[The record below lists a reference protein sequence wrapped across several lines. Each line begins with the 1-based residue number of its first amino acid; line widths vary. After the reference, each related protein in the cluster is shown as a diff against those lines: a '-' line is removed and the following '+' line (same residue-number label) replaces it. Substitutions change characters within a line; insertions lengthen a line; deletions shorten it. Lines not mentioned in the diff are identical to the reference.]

1 MRFVDLAAT
10 STAVA
15 ATSGRRAK
23 VELLAEA
30 LRKLAP
36 EELVAGSGYLAG
48 ELRQRQTGVGYAS
61 LRELPPA
68 AEQPT
73 LTVAGVDAAIAELA
87 EVRGPG
93 SQQRRRE
100 LLAALFG
107 AATVEERRLLLG
119 LFSGELRQGAQA
131 GLLAE
136 AVARAAEVPL
146 PTVRR
151 ALLLAGD
158 LKTVAA
164 AALTGG
170 SGALTGFAL
179 QVGRPLAPMLAQSAA
194 SVEEALTTVGLPAV
208 VDVKLDGI
216 RIQVH
221 RSGDDIA
228 VFTRS
233 LDEITSRVPEV
244 VAAVRS
250 LPARELVLDGEA
262 IALDASGR
270 PRPFQETASRAA
282 TRGARRAVRDEVT
295 LAQGDTGA
303 ARVDRTPRDT
313 TELVDRAPGPSGA
326 IDSAPGVARAVDGAP
341 GASGV
346 VDGASGAVD
355 GASGAVDGAPGERRA
370 ATGAGGGVDADGGGT
385 RSFGAAP
392 VAPSTAGSVR
402 SVGQVDISEVPR
414 IGTSGTA
421 PAEIPGPERP
431 ATVAPSVVAAAN
443 TSGGT
448 VLTPYFF
455 DILHLDGVDLLDA
468 PGHERWAALA
478 RTVSPAQIVER
489 ITVDTVEQAS
499 AAFAAAVD
507 AGHEGIVVKAPEAAY
522 DAGRRGAAWVKV
534 KPRHTLDLVVLA
546 VEWGSGRRKGWL
558 SNLHLGARD
567 PETGGFV
574 MLGKTFKGLTDEL
587 LRWQT
592 ERFQELAVE
601 RGDWVVRV
609 RPEQVVEI
617 AFDGVQS
624 SPRYPGGV
632 ALRFARVLRYRDD
645 KTAAEADTIDT
656 VRAIH
661 AGRRPD

>member
-10 STAVA
+10 SAAVA

-30 LRKLAP
+30 LRTLAP
-36 EELVAGSGYLAG
+36 DELAAGSAYLAG

-61 LRELPPA
+61 LRELPPP

-73 LTVAGVDAAIAELA
+73 LTVADVDTAIAALA
-87 EVRGPG
+87 EVRGAG
-93 SQQRRRE
+93 SQNRRRE
-100 LLAALFG
+100 LLATLFA
-107 AATVEERRLLLG
+107 AATVDERRMLLH

-131 GLLAE
+131 GLLTE
-136 AVARAAEVPL
+136 AIARAAEVPL

-158 LKTVAA
+158 LKTVAV

-170 SGALTGFAL
+170 ASMLAEFAL

-194 SVEEALTTVGLPAV
+194 SVEEALSAVGLPAV

-233 LDEITSRVPEV
+233 LDEITPRVPEV
-244 VAAVRS
+244 VAVVRA

-282 TRGARRAVRDEVT
+282 TRGARRAVRAET
-295 LAQGDTGA
+295 GGAAAGGAAAGGAAGTGA
-303 ARVDRTPRDT
+303 A
-313 TELVDRAPGPSGA
+313 AGG
-326 IDSAPGVARAVDGAP
+326 
-341 GASGV
+341 
-346 VDGASGAVD
+346 
-355 GASGAVDGAPGERRA
+355 
-370 ATGAGGGVDADGGGT
+370 TGAAGGDEAGSDEAGS

-392 VAPSTAGSVR
+392 GGASTAGSARAVA
-402 SVGQVDISEVPR
+402 VPVDVSEMPR
-414 IGTSGTA
+414 IGTSGAA
-421 PAEIPGPERP
+421 PAEIPAPDHP
-431 ATVAPSVVAAAN
+431 AAAAPSVLSAAR
-443 TSGGT
+443 TSGDV

-468 PGHERWAALA
+468 PGHERWTALA
-478 RTVSPAQIVER
+478 GIVAPAQLVER

-499 AAFAAAVD
+499 AAFTAAVD
-507 AGHEGIVVKAPEAAY
+507 SGHEGIVVKAPEAPY
-522 DAGRRGAAWVKV
+522 DAGRRGAAWIKV

-546 VEWGSGRRKGWL
+546 VEWGSGRRRGWL

-574 MLGKTFKGLTDEL
+574 MLGKTFKGLTDDL

-592 ERFQELAVE
+592 ERFQQLAVE

-645 KTAAEADTIDT
+645 KSAAEADTIDT

-661 AGRRPD
+661 AGRRDG